1 MSRFLHI
8 VGDDKFIDVAV
19 AFFKDLGGNH
29 RFICINERKK
39 DSYDFI
45 KSSCVECFS
54 SRESIGIVI
63 KGDYDAVCFH
73 MLPAGRY
80 PLVIAVPEGKKV
92 IWLSW
97 GADIYYGT
105 KGFSPLVKVRLYQPI
120 TQKYLNQEVSFKKR
134 VKRFLKQFLPVSK
147 SQRIQNQM
155 QARVISRVDMCS
167 TVIRSEYDSLQRLP
181 FFNAIYFPFNYV
193 RARKPEV
200 SRVRTDGTFILVN
213 NSADLSGNHLD
224 ILSLLTKRKITNP
237 RLIPISYGKD
247 KGRLQSVIDHYIDEN
262 RDALLTDYLDI
273 NEYRDRIIFCRA
285 AVFGHIRQQAVG
297 NIILCLRAGMK
308 VFLYKNSFVYQYFK
322 QIGVTLFSIEDDL
335 SQRSIDEPLAEILI
349 LNNIKIISD
358 LFDYGNVM
366 SRVRHSLEKNGLM
379 GPDTSCYMSTKTAW
393 HQ

>member
-19 AFFKDLGGNH
+19 AFFKDSGGYH
-29 RFICINERKK
+29 RFICISERKK
-39 DSYDFI
+39 DSYNYI
-45 KSSCVECFS
+45 KSNCVECYT

-63 KGDYDAVCFH
+63 EGDYDAVCFH
-73 MLPAGRY
+73 MLSAGRY
-80 PLVIAVPEGKKV
+80 PLVMAVPEGKKV

-120 TQKYLNQEVSFKKR
+120 TQKYLNQEVSLKKR
-134 VKRFLKQFLPVSK
+134 IKRFLKQFLPVSK

-155 QARVISRVDMCS
+155 QSRVISRVDMCS

-200 SRVRTDGTFILVN
+200 SRVQPDGQYILVN

-224 ILSLLTKRKITNP
+224 ILLLLNKRKITNP

-247 KGRLQSVIDHYIDEN
+247 KRRLQAVIEHYIDEN
-262 RDALLTDYLDI
+262 RDILLTDYLDI
-273 NEYRDRIIFCRA
+273 SEYRDRVNLCRA

-322 QIGVTLFSIEDDL
+322 QIGVILFSIEGDL
-335 SQRSIDEPLAEILI
+335 SQGSIDEPLEERWI
-349 LNNIKIISD
+349 LNNLKIISD

-366 SRVRHSLEKNGLM
+366 SRVKQSLENNGLM
-379 GPDTSCYMSTKTAW
+379 SPNTSC
-393 HQ
+393 